1 MNRTVVKV
9 IPDEEA
15 EDSPRSG
22 TPVSDTSD
30 EETGEETEDSM
41 VQESETPEVKKEV
54 TQEPCQSRGPAP
66 EELQDFFDFLRDM
79 KKKTGSKKSAEP
91 KKKSKKSP
99 SGVKKPQA
107 KRVKA
112 TKAPTSSQAKKKAAA
127 LKAEIDRH
135 NKKLLKLA
143 A

>member
-9 IPDEEA
+9 IPDEEP
-15 EDSPRSG
+15 EDSPRST

-30 EETGEETEDSM
+30 EEEGEETEDSM
-41 VQESETPEVKKEV
+41 VQESEVPETKKDV
-54 TQEPCQSRGPAP
+54 AQDPGPSRVPAP
-66 EELQDFFDFLRDM
+66 EDLQDFFDFLRDM
-79 KKKTGSKKSAEP
+79 KKKTGSKKAPEP
-91 KKKSKKSP
+91 KKNSKRSP

-107 KRVKA
+107 KRSKVV
-112 TKAPTSSQAKKKAAA
+112 KAPTTSQAKKKAAA